1 MWRVFAY
8 VFNKQLRTSGKGWS
22 SSLGFERVANSAS
35 LKNVNVTKH
44 LTRPRMWTDLLALV
58 RIILKWIFK
67 MWDGEVWTGFDLFH
81 DGDRW
86 RLLLIAV
93 MNLRGIS

>member
-1 MWRVFAY
+1 
-8 VFNKQLRTSGKGWS
+8 
-22 SSLGFERVANSAS
+22 
-35 LKNVNVTKH
+35 
-44 LTRPRMWTDLLALV
+44 MWTDLLALV

-81 DGDRW
+81 DRDRW